1 MVTHLPNAVDG
12 LRVEEVGLAVEAEAD
27 GPMTGQRR

>member
-12 LRVEEVGLAVEAEAD
+12 LKVEEVASANPAVAQGA
-27 GPMTGQRR
+27 GVRPAR